1 MVYNST
7 KGFNNMGRVKT
18 AERIESLFNAAN
30 GKDRIK
36 WQSNAQKGYDFYLD
50 EQLTKDE
57 KSSLEDAGMP
67 TFKINRVTPIIEIM
81 KYFVTA
87 NNPRWKAV
95 GVDGSDAN
103 IAQVHSDIAD
113 YCWGISNGQ
122 AIYSGVINDTL
133 TKGVGYFFLD
143 IDQDADHGKGEV
155 KFKRVDSFDVYPDPM
170 SRDFLLRDAS
180 FIIIRKLLPRE
191 QLKIMFPE
199 YSRKVTKA
207 SGESNMVAY
216 SQADRDDASAI
227 IPEDVVNAIDSH
239 GSRDDILSYTE
250 CYEKIRVPFM
260 NLTVR
265 IYPNKDEIEGVMRI
279 SKEKMESFRAETQ
292 VSTKEQVL
300 KIQELAANGEMIEER
315 AILEIQKLEKQA
327 KAAIVRKEAELEYAT
342 QEELNRVEEKTISEK
357 EYNLLIENEEV
368 AKSIVEANKF
378 FETRIKVTCTIGSN
392 ITLYEYVLPFSEYP
406 IVPIPYLYTGTPF
419 AMSAV
424 LPMIGKQQEI
434 NKAHQVMLHNANL
447 ASNLRWQYEEGSIP
461 EDEWEQ
467 YSSSPGALLKYRQGF
482 NAPTPVLPAPINNAF
497 YTVVQEGKSDME
509 YIAGIPSAMMGFVQN
524 QAETYR
530 GLLANDEF
538 GTRRIKAWMSSL
550 LEPALEHLGCVFKEI
565 SQTHYKYDKVF
576 RIVQPNAG
584 GGQDEKETRINIP
597 IYNDYGEAIDKWT
610 DYASSRFDVR
620 IIAGAVMPLNR
631 WALIEEYFK
640 WFQAGLIDDVAM
652 LGETDVRNKE
662 QILERKSLYSQLQGQ
677 LSQFTEEMKD
687 KDGAIETLSRQL
699 VQAGIRHNVDVGS
712 KEVEKDVLE
721 TEAQQKFYRRVIKE
735 NAEKEK
741 KSLQDKIKK

>member
-1 MVYNST
+1 MA
-7 KGFNNMGRVKT
+7 RIKT

-30 GKDRIK
+30 GKDRAK

-50 EQLTKDE
+50 EQLTKAE
-57 KSSLEDAGMP
+57 KDALEESGMP

-122 AIYSGVINDTL
+122 AVYSSVINDTL
-133 TKGVGYFFLD
+133 TKGDGYFFID

-155 KFKRVDSFDVYPDPM
+155 VFKRIDSFDVYPDPM
-170 SRDFLLRDAS
+170 ARDFLLRDAS
-180 FIIIRKLLPRE
+180 FIIVRKQLPRE

-199 YSRKVTKA
+199 HSRKVAKA
-207 SGESNMVAY
+207 TGQADMVSY
-216 SQADRDDASAI
+216 SQADRLDASAI
-227 IPEDVVNAIDSH
+227 IPEDIINAVDRQ
-239 GSRDDILSYTE
+239 GGVDDILPYTE
-250 CYEKIRVPFM
+250 CYEKIRIPFM

-279 SKEKMESFRAETQ
+279 SKEKMELFRSESQ
-292 VSTKEQVL
+292 VALKEQIL
-300 KIQELAANGEMIEER
+300 KIQGMAESGELIEER
-315 AILEIQKLEKQA
+315 ASLEIQKLEKQT
-327 KAAIVRKEAELEYAT
+327 KASISRKESELEYAT
-342 QEELNRVEEKTISEK
+342 QEELNRVEEKIVSEK
-357 EYNLLIENEEV
+357 EYNILIENEEV
-368 AKSIVEANKF
+368 VKSIVNANKF
-378 FETRIKVTCTIGSN
+378 FETRIKVTCTLGSDT
-392 ITLYEYVLPFSEYP
+392 TLYEYVLPFSNYP
-406 IVPIPYLYTGTPF
+406 IVPIPYLYTGTPYS
-419 AMSAV
+419 MSAV

-461 EDEWEQ
+461 EEEWEQ

-482 NAPTPVLPAPINNAF
+482 NPPTPVLPAPINNAF

-550 LEPALEHLGCVFKEI
+550 LEPALEHLGGVFKEI
-565 SQTHYKYDKVF
+565 AQTHYKYDKIF

-610 DYASSRFDVR
+610 DYASSRFDIR

-652 LGETDVRNKE
+652 LSETDVRNKE
-662 QILERKSLYSQLQGQ
+662 QILERKSVYSQLQGQ
-677 LSQFTEEMKD
+677 LTQMQDALKE

-721 TEAQQKFYRRVIKE
+721 TEAQQKFYRRIMKE
-735 NAEKEK
+735 EVEREKN
-741 KSLQDKIKK
+741 SLRGKVKQ

>member
-1 MVYNST
+1 
-7 KGFNNMGRVKT
+7 
-18 AERIESLFNAAN
+18 
-30 GKDRIK
+30 
-36 WQSNAQKGYDFYLD
+36 
-50 EQLTKDE
+50 
-57 KSSLEDAGMP
+57 
-67 TFKINRVTPIIEIM
+67 
-81 KYFVTA
+81 
-87 NNPRWKAV
+87 
-95 GVDGSDAN
+95 
-103 IAQVHSDIAD
+103 
-113 YCWGISNGQ
+113 
-122 AIYSGVINDTL
+122 
-133 TKGVGYFFLD
+133 
-143 IDQDADHGKGEV
+143 
-155 KFKRVDSFDVYPDPM
+155 
-170 SRDFLLRDAS
+170 
-180 FIIIRKLLPRE
+180 
-191 QLKIMFPE
+191 
-199 YSRKVTKA
+199 
-207 SGESNMVAY
+207 
-216 SQADRDDASAI
+216 
-227 IPEDVVNAIDSH
+227 
-239 GSRDDILSYTE
+239 
-250 CYEKIRVPFM
+250 
-260 NLTVR
+260 
-265 IYPNKDEIEGVMRI
+265 
-279 SKEKMESFRAETQ
+279 
-292 VSTKEQVL
+292 
-300 KIQELAANGEMIEER
+300 
-315 AILEIQKLEKQA
+315 
-327 KAAIVRKEAELEYAT
+327 
-342 QEELNRVEEKTISEK
+342 
-357 EYNLLIENEEV
+357 
-368 AKSIVEANKF
+368 
-378 FETRIKVTCTIGSN
+378 
-392 ITLYEYVLPFSEYP
+392 
-406 IVPIPYLYTGTPF
+406 
-419 AMSAV
+419 MSAV

-677 LSQFTEEMKD
+677 LSQLTEEMKD